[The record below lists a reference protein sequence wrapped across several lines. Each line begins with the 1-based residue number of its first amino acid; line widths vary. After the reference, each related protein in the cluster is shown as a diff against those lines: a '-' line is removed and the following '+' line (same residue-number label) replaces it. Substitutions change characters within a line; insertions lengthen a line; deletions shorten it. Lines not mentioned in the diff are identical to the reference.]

1 MQILNLCSREDV
13 NAFRI
18 RDIFLSRDP
27 RDGAYVDNGVLTL
40 MRCSIWLRLSRS
52 AR

>member
-1 MQILNLCSREDV
+1 MQILNLYSREDV

-18 RDIFLSRDP
+18 RDIFLSRGP
-27 RDGAYVDNGVLTL
+27 RDGAYVDGVLTL
-40 MRCSIWLRLSRS
+40 MRCSIWLRLLRS